1 MFFITGGAALLLAI
15 HRLAPCGFTDA
26 LAAQLVH
33 TEWDGFTWYDMIF
46 PLFLYIAGV
55 SFPFSFAKS
64 RSLGLGRGA
73 ILRKAGIRVLALI
86 ALGFVFNGIFKLDF
100 ANFRWYSVL
109 GRIGL
114 AWGLAALVYC
124 FCGFRGRL
132 GVIAGILVTY
142 ALLTALLLAPDAPP
156 GATPLS
162 KEGNIVGYIDRMIFG
177 TAHLY
182 RGEVFDPQGL
192 LSALPA
198 VATALLGMAAGDWL
212 SRSCRLGATPDI
224 RYRHARGPLKKLR
237 QEFSDAATHGP
248 ARETSSGVLCLAIA
262 GGLLIGAGLLLDLV
276 IPINKPLWS
285 SSYVLF
291 AGGIS
296 TLLLALFHW
305 IIDVKGWKA
314 WSLYFRV
321 IGMNSITIY
330 MLQKIVDLK
339 KATRFFFGG
348 LSDLLP
354 EHWGGLVMAIGYLMV
369 CYLILWFLWKRKI
382 FLKV

>member
-1 MFFITGGAALLLAI
+1 MFFITGGAALLLAL

-73 ILRKAGIRVLALI
+73 ILRKAGIRALSLI
-86 ALGFVFNGIFKLDF
+86 ALGFVFNGIFKLEF

-142 ALLTALLLAPDAPP
+142 ALLTSLLLAPDAPP
-156 GATPLS
+156 GASPLS

-182 RGEVFDPQGL
+182 KGEVFDPQGL

-212 SRSCRLGATPDI
+212 SRSDASANSGQ
-224 RYRHARGPLKKLR
+224 RGKALTKFFERASRVAVADVRAISAL
-237 QEFSDAATHGP
+237 AMTVA
-248 ARETSSGVLCLAIA
+248 GVTLVVV
-262 GGLLIGAGLLLDLV
+262 GLLLGLV

-339 KATRFFFGG
+339 KVTRFFFGG
-348 LSDLLP
+348 ISGLLP
-354 EHWGGLVMAIGYLMV
+354 EHWGGLVMAIGYLLV